1 MPYSIRSGLTPQA
14 TGAQSCVAATGILT
28 SGSSYQPHLPAR
40 SRLKG
45 FGEHWFV
52 AAFVP
57 GYSGGSVTASD
68 RLP

>member
-14 TGAQSCVAATGILT
+14 TGARNYVAATGILT
-28 SGSSYQPHLPAR
+28 SGSSYRPRLPVPIGQWL
-40 SRLKG
+40 S
-45 FGEHWFV
+45 

-57 GYSGGSVTASD
+57 GYSGGSVTDSD

>member
-14 TGAQSCVAATGILT
+14 AGARSYVAAAGILT
-28 SGSSYQPHLPAR
+28 SGSSYRPRLPIR
-40 SRLKG
+40 FHLKG
-45 FGEHWFV
+45 FGGQWLST
-52 AAFVP
+52 AFVP